1 MKRLAYSKVY
11 VFADDAKFYRYIF
24 TVDNNK
30 TLQYALDPPQNWS
43 EKTAA
48 KS

>member
-1 MKRLAYSKVY
+1 L
-11 VFADDAKFYRYIF
+11 